1 MSGTVQPGGAPGGE
15 NNLVVARYR
24 SGVDDVLDALEDVT
38 EEDLDRRSPDPEAW
52 SAREV
57 VHHLADSETNSYLR
71 LRRLVADEGRP
82 EIAGYDEAGW
92 ASRLRYADR
101 PVEASLTVFVAVR
114 AASAE
119 LIASMGDDI
128 DWARVGV
135 HSDSGD
141 YTADDWLRIYADHAH
156 EHADQIRRARNG
168 QA

>member
-1 MSGTVQPGGAPGGE
+1 MKDDERAA
-15 NNLVVARYR
+15 LVARYR

-38 EEDLDRRSPDPEAW
+38 EDDLDRRSSEEGAW
-52 SAREV
+52 SARQV

-71 LRRLVADEGRP
+71 LRRLVADEGIP

-92 ASRLRYADR
+92 ATRLRYADR
-101 PVEASLTVFVAVR
+101 PIEASLTVFVAVR

-119 LIASMGDDI
+119 MIGSMGDGM
-128 DWARVGV
+128 DWSRAGV
-135 HSDSGD
+135 HSESGP

-156 EHADQIRRARNG
+156 EHADQIRRARAG